1 MCFKLNPCHETYR
14 KVVISSEPPE
24 LLIFKSDRLL
34 DQTILKRIC
43 KGKNIK
49 NEEGI
54 IKLEIEEGVVQGF
67 FCESKK

>member
-1 MCFKLNPCHETYR
+1 MCFNLNPCHETYQ
-14 KVVISSEPPE
+14 KVVTSSQPPE
-24 LLIFKSDRLL
+24 LVIFKSDRLL

>member
-1 MCFKLNPCHETYR
+1 MCFNLNPCHETYQ
-14 KVVISSEPPE
+14 KVVTSSQPPE
-24 LLIFKSDRLL
+24 LVIFKSDRLL

-54 IKLEIEEGVVQGF
+54 IKLEIEEGILHGF
-67 FCESKK
+67 FCERKK